1 MNSRDEHIAFA
12 MNYCQHYKTASGA
25 KITCAV
31 GCDIGKLQRVQTR
44 PEVSIKWGP
53 CIEGHLLPNVL
64 ELCPHWVRRS
74 REEAEARAD
83 SIEASRQ
90 RMLVVS
96 PVVSAWRKKLP
107 IGKSE
112 VITCP
117 ACQGRLH
124 LAQSSYNGHVRGQCE
139 TKDCVSW
146 IE

>member
-1 MNSRDEHIAFA
+1 MKSRDEHIAFA
-12 MNYCQHYKTASGA
+12 MNYCQHYTTASGA
-25 KITCAV
+25 NITCAA
-31 GCDIGKLQRVQTR
+31 GCDIRKLQRVQTR
-44 PEVSIKWGP
+44 PDSTIKWGP

-64 ELCPHWVRRS
+64 EICPRWQRKS

-83 SIEASRQ
+83 RIEASMK
-90 RMLVVS
+90 RMLVVG

-107 IGKSE
+107 IGKAE
-112 VITCP
+112 VIACP

-124 LAQSSYNGHVRGQCE
+124 LEQSRYNGHVRGHCE